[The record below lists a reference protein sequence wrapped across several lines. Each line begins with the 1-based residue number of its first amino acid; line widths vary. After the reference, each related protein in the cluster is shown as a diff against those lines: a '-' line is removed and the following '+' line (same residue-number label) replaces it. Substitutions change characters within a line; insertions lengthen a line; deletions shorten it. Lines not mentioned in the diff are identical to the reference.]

1 MNSHFL
7 KGSKVET
14 LEDVLA
20 GPETEVMDG
29 IQVTQKRW
37 SSDFFPQ
44 IFYDFSLQAGID
56 RYNLRATSSAQ
67 RVQKWT
73 LLPTDFSIPGEQ
85 KKNSKHAFALSIYPR
100 WWDGPDTEGEA
111 APGDAEVQG
120 ERRQVVRRL
129 APSWSSWRWSNWW
142 SEENTQWKWQNI
154 RGMNSLQEISQGQ
167 DD

>member
-44 IFYDFSLQAGID
+44 IFLRFFFAGWYWPLQPASHLERSKSPEMD
-56 RYNLRATSSAQ
+56 SFANRLFNPRWA
-67 RVQKWT
+67 
-73 LLPTDFSIPGEQ
+73 
-85 KKNSKHAFALSIYPR
+85 KKNSKHAFALSIHPR

-129 APSWSSWRWSNWW
+129 APTWSSWRWSNWG
-142 SEENTQWKWQNI
+142 SEGKYPVKVKKT
-154 RGMNSLQEISQGQ
+154 
-167 DD
+167 

>member
-1 MNSHFL
+1 M
-7 KGSKVET
+7 ET

-29 IQVTQKRW
+29 IQVTKKRW
-37 SSDFFPQ
+37 SSHFSPEIST
-44 IFYDFSLQAGID
+44 IFLC
-56 RYNLRATSSAQ
+56 RPVLTVTTCEPPRALNESRNGLFCQQTFQSQVS
-67 RVQKWT
+67 KWKT
-73 LLPTDFSIPGEQ
+73 LNMLCIVDCHIC
-85 KKNSKHAFALSIYPR
+85 IYPR

-129 APSWSSWRWSNWW
+129 ALSWW
-142 SEENTQWKWQNI
+142 SWGWLNWGSEGKYPAQWKWQNI
-154 RGMNSLQEISQGQ
+154 RRTNSLQEISQGQ